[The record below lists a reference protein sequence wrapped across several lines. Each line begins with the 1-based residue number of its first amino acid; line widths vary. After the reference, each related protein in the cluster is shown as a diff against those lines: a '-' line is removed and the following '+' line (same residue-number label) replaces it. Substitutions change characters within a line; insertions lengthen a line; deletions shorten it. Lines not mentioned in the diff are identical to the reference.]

1 MTITVDGWEAS
12 VADLWGRIDA
22 LDRAGGVAAM
32 RDPGNPTRSY
42 RSSAPLRVVAAVS
55 DWTRLT
61 PEDRQSWRERLGTLR
76 QGEILG

>member
-1 MTITVDGWEAS
+1 
-12 VADLWGRIDA
+12 
-22 LDRAGGVAAM
+22 M

>member
-1 MTITVDGWEAS
+1 MGGKRPSQTC
-12 VADLWGRIDA
+12 
-22 LDRAGGVAAM
+22 GVAST
-32 RDPGNPTRSY
+32 RSTVLVESPRCGIRNPTRSY